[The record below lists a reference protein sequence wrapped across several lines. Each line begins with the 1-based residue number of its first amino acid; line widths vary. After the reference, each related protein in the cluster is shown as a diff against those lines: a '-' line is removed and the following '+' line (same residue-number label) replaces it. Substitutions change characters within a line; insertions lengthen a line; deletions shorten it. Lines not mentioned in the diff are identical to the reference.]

1 MEGFEVIGSDDN
13 KIGTIVAVEDDLL
26 IVEGG
31 LVRKTRHAVPVVF
44 AEQGDDH
51 AVRLTLA
58 KDVVTDSPAV
68 GDDLD
73 RQAIAEYYGLAEAFD
88 APETQGEGELA
99 PGDPALS
106 AEQEGRAAGVEPA
119 AERRARIREGHS
131 QAGPRGEVLPADDES
146 FRL

>member
-1 MEGFEVIGSDDN
+1 MEGYEVIGSDDH
-13 KIGTIVAVEDDLL
+13 KIGTIVAVEEDLL

-58 KDVVTDSPAV
+58 KDIVTDSPAV
-68 GDDLD
+68 NDDLD
-73 RQAIAEYYGLAEAFD
+73 RQAIAEYYGLAEGYED
-88 APETQGEGELA
+88 PETQGDGELVA
-99 PGDPALS
+99 DDPALS

-119 AERRARIREGHS
+119 AERRARIREGHR
-131 QAGPRGEVLPADDES
+131 QAGPRGEVLPADDEN

>member
-1 MEGFEVIGSDDN
+1 MEGYEVIGSDDH
-13 KIGTIVAVEDDLL
+13 KIGTIVAVEEDLL

-58 KDVVTDSPAV
+58 KDIITDSPAV
-68 GDDLD
+68 DDDLD
-73 RQAIAEYYGLAEAFD
+73 RQAIAEYYGLAEGYED
-88 APETQGEGELA
+88 PETQGDGELVA
-99 PGDPALS
+99 DDPALS

-131 QAGPRGEVLPADDES
+131 QAGPRGEVLPADDEN